1 MSVGEVTG
9 RIAQIQSQLANLSAP
24 AKAGGSGSGF
34 SSVLGAAQA
43 GLEGDLATG
52 GVESL
57 AGGAGSVVGAPGT
70 PAVSAGVAMP
80 GAGLAISGGG
90 GPADGQAVVDAARKY
105 LGVPYVWGGTDPAK
119 GLDCSGLVQLVYK
132 QFGIDLPRVSYQQA
146 TAGRPVASLAQA
158 RPGDILAFDNPVDHV
173 AIYAGN
179 GKMIEAPR
187 TGLDVRV
194 TDVYETPTAIR
205 RVLPDQPVA
214 APGVTRSAVAGSA
227 LPAGTPYASLFTQA
241 AQRHGISPTL
251 LAAVAQ
257 QESGFDARAVSPA
270 GAQGLMQLMPSTAAG
285 LGVRN
290 AFDPAQAVDG
300 AARLLKNLVGEFG
313 RVDLALAAYN
323 AGPGAVHR
331 YGGIPP
337 YPETRR
343 YVPAV
348 LAHKAA
354 LERA

>member
-1 MSVGEVTG
+1 MTVTEVTG
-9 RIAQIQSQLANLSAP
+9 RIAQLQAQLARLGAP
-24 AKAGGSGSGF
+24 ASTAPVQGNAAAFASA
-34 SSVLGAAQA
+34 LGAAQ
-43 GLEGDLATG
+43 
-52 GVESL
+52 
-57 AGGAGSVVGAPGT
+57 GSVEGAPGPWPGPTLGST
-70 PAVSAGVAMP
+70 PADASGAVGGPGSAG
-80 GAGLAISGGG
+80 STTGG
-90 GPADGQAVVDAARKY
+90 AVVEEARKY
-105 LGVPYVWGGTDPAK
+105 LGVPYLWGGTDPDK
-119 GLDCSGLVQLVYK
+119 GLDCSGLVQLVYRK
-132 QFGIDLPRVSYQQA
+132 FGIDLPRVSYQQA
-146 TAGRPVASLAQA
+146 TAGRPVANLSQA
-158 RPGDILAFDNPVDHV
+158 RPGDILAFDSPVDHV
-173 AIYAGN
+173 AIYIGH

-205 RVLPDQPVA
+205 RVLPDQPVGPATA
-214 APGVTRSAVAGSA
+214 ARAGVGASA
-227 LPAGTPYASLFTQA
+227 LPNGTPYASLFASA
-241 AQRHGISPTL
+241 AHRHGISPTL
-251 LAAVAQ
+251 LAAVAK

-270 GAQGLMQLMPSTAAG
+270 GAQGLMQLMPSTARG

-290 AFDPAQAVDG
+290 AFDPAQSVDG
-300 AARLLKNLVGEFG
+300 AARLLKDLISEFG

-337 YPETRR
+337 YAETRR

>member
-1 MSVGEVTG
+1 MSVAEAAG
-9 RIAQIQSQLANLSAP
+9 RIAQIQGQLAQLRGPAP
-24 AKAGGSGSGF
+24 ARATAATTGF

-43 GLEGDLATG
+43 GLADPA
-52 GVESL
+52 S
-57 AGGAGSVVGAPGT
+57 AAPGT
-70 PAVSAGVAMP
+70 VRLASSGPVASAAPSVGTAE
-80 GAGLAISGGG
+80 
-90 GPADGQAVVDAARKY
+90 GQAVVDEARKY

-132 QFGIDLPRVSYQQA
+132 KLGVDLPRVSYQQA
-146 TAGRPVASLAQA
+146 TAGRPVASLAEA
-158 RPGDILAFDNPVDHV
+158 RPGDILAFDSPVDHV
-173 AIYAGN
+173 AIYIGG

-194 TDVYETPTAIR
+194 AEVYEKPTAIR
-205 RVLPDQPVA
+205 RVLPDQPLVSTVA
-214 APGVTRSAVAGSA
+214 ARGVSAGSS
-227 LPAGTPYASLFTQA
+227 LPGGTPYASLFTQA

-270 GAQGLMQLMPSTAAG
+270 GAQGLMQLMPGTAAG
-285 LGVRN
+285 LGVAN
-290 AFDPAQAVDG
+290 PFDPAQSVDG
-300 AARLLKNLVGEFG
+300 AARLLKDLISEFG

-323 AGPGAVHR
+323 AGPGAVKR
-331 YGGIPP
+331 YNAIPP
-337 YPETRR
+337 YPETRN